1 MAQLNINLPELSL
14 VVLIGASGSGKS
26 SFARRHFKP
35 TEVLSSDSCRGLVS
49 DDENNQAA
57 TEDAFDVLH
66 YIASKRLKNGLLTVV
81 DATNLR
87 PEDRRQYVR
96 LAREYHCLPV
106 AIVLNLPEKL
116 CQERNR
122 ERPDRNFGHHVI
134 RNQRMALR
142 RGIGRSGKSLRR
154 EGFRHVWM
162 LESEDEVNA
171 VAIQRTPLWNNRRD
185 EHGPFDII
193 GDVHGCFN
201 ELVELLNALD
211 YVIDR
216 NPAAPVGDWS
226 VTPPA
231 DESGRTRTAI
241 FLGDLID
248 RGPNSPA
255 VLRLVMR
262 MVAEGVA
269 HCVPGNHDIKLLRK
283 LNGKNVQITHGLGET
298 LEQLEF
304 ESLEFIEQVRQFID
318 SLVSHYV
325 LRRRQTGGGPRRD

>member
-14 VVLIGASGSGKS
+14 VVLIGASGSASRRSRAGTSNPRKS
-26 SFARRHFKP
+26 SHP
-35 TEVLSSDSCRGLVS
+35 TSCRGLVS

-142 RGIGRSGKSLRR
+142 RASDAAASRCDAKASGTCGCS
-154 EGFRHVWM
+154 
-162 LESEDEVNA
+162 
-171 VAIQRTPLWNNRRD
+171 NRRTRSTRW
-185 EHGPFDII
+185 PFSARRC
-193 GDVHGCFN
+193 GTTAVTNTARSTSSAMCT
-201 ELVELLNALD
+201 
-211 YVIDR
+211 
-216 NPAAPVGDWS
+216 AASMNWS
-226 VTPPA
+226 NC
-231 DESGRTRTAI
+231 S
-241 FLGDLID
+241 
-248 RGPNSPA
+248 
-255 VLRLVMR
+255 MR
-262 MVAEGVA
+262 S
-269 HCVPGNHDIKLLRK
+269 
-283 LNGKNVQITHGLGET
+283 TT
-298 LEQLEF
+298 
-304 ESLEFIEQVRQFID
+304 
-318 SLVSHYV
+318 
-325 LRRRQTGGGPRRD
+325 